1 MKARIEKQGSKAES
15 GRKSRLFPVPSKT
28 GSLWKIAKE
37 LLGSGSRWNELYE
50 ANRDVIRNPNKIYV
64 GLELAIP
71 G

>member
-1 MKARIEKQGSKAES
+1 MVQKGD
-15 GRKSRLFPVPSKT
+15 
-28 GSLWKIAKE
+28 SLWKIAKE